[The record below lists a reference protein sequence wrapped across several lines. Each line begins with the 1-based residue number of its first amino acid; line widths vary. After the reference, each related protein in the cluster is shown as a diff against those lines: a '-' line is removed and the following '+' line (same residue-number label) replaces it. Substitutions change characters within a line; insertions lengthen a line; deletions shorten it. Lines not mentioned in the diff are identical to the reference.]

1 MEPTIALLINKPHVR
16 SIMAQVFLSRANAFY
31 ERRAE
36 GGCHVNVALQ
46 VYLPADLDK
55 LQRVFDR
62 LCDERRLA
70 KKDKEQR
77 NQLAAELFQVFDEGT
92 TEEGDCYA
100 CFPGGPGPRL
110 RTETICTP
118 DDAATVPSD
127 CRAKREIGHDTGGQ
141 QP

>member
-1 MEPTIALLINKPHVR
+1 MST
-16 SIMAQVFLSRANAFY
+16 SRCS
-31 ERRAE
+31 R
-36 GGCHVNVALQ
+36 

-92 TEEGDCYA
+92 TEEGDLL
-100 CFPGGPGPRL
+100 RL
-110 RTETICTP
+110 LSRRTRTKTP
-118 DDAATVPSD
+118 N
-127 CRAKREIGHDTGGQ
+127 
-141 QP
+141 